1 MTSSRARAARRR
13 PNETSFPDGTC
24 PDDRSRPSRDAKT
37 VNTSSSAQ
45 GLGVDTISLPA
56 HTISSRNT
64 SRSGSPSDQPER
76 SCEIGQNRPLERHD
90 LATGVELVEFH
101 DN

>member
-1 MTSSRARAARRR
+1 MTSSRARAARTR

-24 PDDRSRPSRDAKT
+24 PDDRSRPSRGART

-64 SRSGSPSDQPER
+64 SHSGSPSDQR
-76 SCEIGQNRPLERHD
+76 SCEIDERWRWSD
-90 LATGVELVEFH
+90 TISRTASK
-101 DN
+101 

>member
-24 PDDRSRPSRDAKT
+24 PDDRSRPSRDART
-37 VNTSSSAQ
+37 VNTSPSAQ

-64 SRSGSPSDQPER
+64 SRSGSPSDQR